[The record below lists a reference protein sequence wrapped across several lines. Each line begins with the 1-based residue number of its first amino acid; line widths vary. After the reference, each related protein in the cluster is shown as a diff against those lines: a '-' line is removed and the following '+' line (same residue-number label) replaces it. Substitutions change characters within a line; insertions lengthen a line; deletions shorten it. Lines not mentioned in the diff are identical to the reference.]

1 MLRWNPISLS
11 LAISD
16 HQTMMS
22 LRQNVVRDTPSDA
35 ENNQE
40 LIILNTFIDNTRP
53 PSHLNLLN

>member
-1 MLRWNPISLS
+1 MLRWNPICLS

-16 HQTMMS
+16 HQPMMS

-40 LIILNTFIDNTRP
+40 
-53 PSHLNLLN
+53 SHNSKYHHR